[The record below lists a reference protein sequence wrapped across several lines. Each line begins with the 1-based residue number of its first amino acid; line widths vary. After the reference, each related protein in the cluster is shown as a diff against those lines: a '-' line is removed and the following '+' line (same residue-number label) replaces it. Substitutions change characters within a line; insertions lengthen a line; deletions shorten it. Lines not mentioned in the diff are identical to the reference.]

1 MDNKLSRALIELWQ
15 PNSEALLEEIE
26 ETQEQE
32 DFQGPDSLLDE
43 TAFLRILVEKQGEPS
58 YVPLSTNLGLKI
70 KRRMLY
76 FPMDFGELTLDGL
89 IDTGA
94 HSSAIPE
101 ADLRKIRLLAPQSI
115 VKEGPAPSFQIMVAN
130 GDLETPKSTVEL
142 KFEVGDIEFHEIFIV
157 MEKLSSPIIGL
168 MFLQR
173 NHTVLDMRQGILN
186 FPFFSMQ
193 LKTADHKYSNV
204 MEPILNPEDIT
215 IPPNGRTIIPIQ
227 SQIYAENAVTGIL
240 QPSDLL
246 NEENDIT
253 FCAAIVTLDE
263 GTTRIHVNNFTDQP
277 FKLKKG
283 MHIANFSVMT
293 PEQMKHVRPIDP
305 VSTWHLL
312 NENEEDA
319 IHYISNLLKANR
331 NNDQY
336 EQYWFPTPENPG
348 DEESHTPIQ
357 KKILR
362 ELRNLQEAEKLNP
375 QDNEESRQQFLSN
388 FDWKDSMLQQHEIK
402 QIEALLVEFHDIFA
416 RHRFD
421 IGMNEEFTVKLTPKD
436 DSPAYSQSL
445 PTPVNLKEDI
455 LVELASLYKY
465 GIITT
470 LPFSK
475 YASPIFAQ
483 KKPNGK
489 LRLLVDLRKINNLIS
504 DDYINNNHPVSTL
517 TDAAQHMAGKKLFC
531 KLDCSQAYHCLQMED
546 QRSIEMLA
554 FNFASRTFAYRRLA
568 QGLSRALSAFS
579 SFMREYLDRVIKADQ
594 CAQYVDDIGIA
605 ANDAEHL
612 IKNLRETFECIRE
625 AGLKLTMHKCHFGA
639 TEIDFLGRTITPEG
653 VKPQKERVIQFLE
666 KTKFPKSKKA
676 LQRYLR
682 FLNYYRNYIPRLSE
696 KLVPFFQLLKKDEK
710 VLVTTELIEKFNEI
724 NRDLD
729 RCTQLAL
736 RQPLPNRQLVLMTDA
751 SFTAAGYAILTEDD
765 PNQKF
770 TSVKKSYAPI
780 AYGSKTFT
788 PSLLKMSI
796 YAKEFLAIYYAFK
809 EFAHIFWGTP
819 KPVIILTDNKSVTRF
834 FQTKIIP
841 PPLWNACD
849 FVIQF
854 NFTIAHIPGK
864 NNTAAD
870 YLSRMEMDPTE
881 KLVLKIRA
889 DVETQP
895 IEVNVQ
901 SAGVSEEEQVFFTEE
916 DNETEEQIWERKK
929 QSKAGLKV
937 DETVIQIDTISENV
951 VDEITNFTQ
960 KLRRTNQ
967 ILLEQSKD
975 PILLHLKAKIQN
987 EEYSEEILQ
996 QDIRY
1001 KHYLN
1006 NLDRIVLKDEIVTRQ
1021 YYDETGQIKYHQI
1034 LLPKHLL
1041 KELLQAIHG
1050 TAHRHPGISKMLQE
1064 IRQKYYYPGIAKYVK
1079 KWVEGCE
1086 TCARDKRVP
1095 NNTITPE
1102 LLNLPE
1108 WDLGPEDAMQI
1119 DLLPNLP
1126 TSGGYQTVMTAI
1138 DVFSRYLFAY
1148 PLIEATATNVAKVII
1163 DIMTKHSY
1171 LPTTLI
1177 TDKGSAFTSTIIAE
1191 ITQILGIT
1199 LKCATTK
1206 HPQTIGKLE
1215 RTHASLKTNLKMA
1228 SGEYRRQWHKYLPLA
1243 VLNYNTTYHSSIGCE
1258 PSKVFHGR
1266 IPYNVLDHKLGN
1278 NPNKNF
1284 LPTTEFAEEVQQ
1296 RTQILIDQTKK
1307 NIMQSYLKYKDYYDR
1322 KAKAAPLKEKDY
1334 CFVLQPKAD
1343 SQASKIPF
1351 REHRRIGPFVIQK
1364 VLSNDNYI
1372 VRRLNTNKTQILHR
1386 IRLKKFVPNAPLE
1399 DKYDGEKLQPD
1410 NEIVIPQDD
1419 LYTISWEVDFEYDL
1433 FEPRKENWTDVATR
1447 RPTDA
1452 ESTNTDNGVTDEE
1465 SASNESCSERTT
1477 RNDVTEKQ
1485 TRPRENNSSDE
1496 SSPPNETPNGTE
1508 NENDVTNDLK
1518 DSENVSN
1525 TGADITVPGISENG
1539 NSNENSSPRGGKY
1552 NLRPNPTPNFT
1563 DEYRY

>member
-1 MDNKLSRALIELWQ
+1 M
-15 PNSEALLEEIE
+15 
-26 ETQEQE
+26 
-32 DFQGPDSLLDE
+32 
-43 TAFLRILVEKQGEPS
+43 
-58 YVPLSTNLGLKI
+58 
-70 KRRMLY
+70 
-76 FPMDFGELTLDGL
+76 
-89 IDTGA
+89 
-94 HSSAIPE
+94 
-101 ADLRKIRLLAPQSI
+101 
-115 VKEGPAPSFQIMVAN
+115 
-130 GDLETPKSTVEL
+130 
-142 KFEVGDIEFHEIFIV
+142 
-157 MEKLSSPIIGL
+157 
-168 MFLQR
+168 
-173 NHTVLDMRQGILN
+173 
-186 FPFFSMQ
+186 
-193 LKTADHKYSNV
+193 
-204 MEPILNPEDIT
+204 
-215 IPPNGRTIIPIQ
+215 
-227 SQIYAENAVTGIL
+227 
-240 QPSDLL
+240 
-246 NEENDIT
+246 
-253 FCAAIVTLDE
+253 
-263 GTTRIHVNNFTDQP
+263 
-277 FKLKKG
+277 
-283 MHIANFSVMT
+283 
-293 PEQMKHVRPIDP
+293 
-305 VSTWHLL
+305 
-312 NENEEDA
+312 
-319 IHYISNLLKANR
+319 
-331 NNDQY
+331 
-336 EQYWFPTPENPG
+336 
-348 DEESHTPIQ
+348 
-357 KKILR
+357 
-362 ELRNLQEAEKLNP
+362 
-375 QDNEESRQQFLSN
+375 
-388 FDWKDSMLQQHEIK
+388 
-402 QIEALLVEFHDIFA
+402 
-416 RHRFD
+416 
-421 IGMNEEFTVKLTPKD
+421 
-436 DSPAYSQSL
+436 
-445 PTPVNLKEDI
+445 
-455 LVELASLYKY
+455 VELALLHKY

-475 YASPIFAQ
+475 YASPISAQ

-504 DDYINNNHPVSTL
+504 DDYIKNNHPVSTL

-531 KLDCSQAYHCLQMED
+531 KLDCSQAYHCLQMAD

-612 IKNLRETFECIRE
+612 IKNLRATFECIRE
-625 AGLKLTMHKCHFGA
+625 AGLKLFMHKCHFGA
-639 TEIDFLGRTITPEG
+639 TEIEFLGRTITPEG
-653 VKPQKERVIQFLE
+653 VKPQNKRITNFLE
-666 KTKFPKSKKA
+666 KTKFPKSKKD
-676 LQRYLR
+676 LQRYLG
-682 FLNYYRNYIPRLSE
+682 FLNYYRNYIPRFSE

-710 VLVTTELIEKFNEI
+710 VLVTMELIEQFNEI

-729 RCTQLAL
+729 RCSQLAL

-765 PNQKF
+765 PNQKY
-770 TSVKKSYAPI
+770 TSLKKSYAPI

-788 PSLLKMSI
+788 PSQLKMSI

-809 EFAHIFWGTP
+809 EFGHIFWGTP

-916 DNETEEQIWERKK
+916 DNEMEEQIWERKR

-937 DETVIQIDTISENV
+937 DETVIYIDAISENV

-975 PILLHLKAKIQN
+975 PVLLHLKSKIQN

-1001 KHYLN
+1001 RHYFN

-1021 YYDETGQIKYHQI
+1021 YTDETGQIKYHQI

-1041 KELLQAIHG
+1041 KELLLAIHG

-1064 IRQKYYYPGIAKYVK
+1064 IRQKYCYPGIAKHVK

-1102 LLNLPE
+1102 LLILPE
-1108 WDLGPEDAMQI
+1108 WDLGPEDATQI

-1177 TDKGSAFTSTIIAE
+1177 TDKGSAFTSTILAE
-1191 ITQILGIT
+1191 ITQILGIA

-1228 SGEYRRQWHKYLPLA
+1228 SGEYRRQWHNPSNSKK
-1243 VLNYNTTYHSSIGCE
+1243 GC
-1258 PSKVFHGR
+1258 
-1266 IPYNVLDHKLGN
+1266 
-1278 NPNKNF
+1278 
-1284 LPTTEFAEEVQQ
+1284 T
-1296 RTQILIDQTKK
+1296 
-1307 NIMQSYLKYKDYYDR
+1307 
-1322 KAKAAPLKEKDY
+1322 
-1334 CFVLQPKAD
+1334 
-1343 SQASKIPF
+1343 
-1351 REHRRIGPFVIQK
+1351 
-1364 VLSNDNYI
+1364 
-1372 VRRLNTNKTQILHR
+1372 
-1386 IRLKKFVPNAPLE
+1386 
-1399 DKYDGEKLQPD
+1399 
-1410 NEIVIPQDD
+1410 
-1419 LYTISWEVDFEYDL
+1419 
-1433 FEPRKENWTDVATR
+1433 
-1447 RPTDA
+1447 
-1452 ESTNTDNGVTDEE
+1452 
-1465 SASNESCSERTT
+1465 
-1477 RNDVTEKQ
+1477 
-1485 TRPRENNSSDE
+1485 
-1496 SSPPNETPNGTE
+1496 
-1508 NENDVTNDLK
+1508 
-1518 DSENVSN
+1518 
-1525 TGADITVPGISENG
+1525 
-1539 NSNENSSPRGGKY
+1539 
-1552 NLRPNPTPNFT
+1552 
-1563 DEYRY
+1563 